1 MNKTKIKIKYIG
13 GNMKVTLEQID
24 ELRNRVNVS
33 YEEAKRTLEK
43 NDGDL
48 IKSIIELENKKGRK
62 PEQRGSF
69 TSFADRL
76 LALKMSVKNKEG
88 NTVLNVPV
96 AVVLITFLMS
106 FWTVIFLFVLAVLTS
121 CKIDVYRDKSTNV
134 SSIKKNMQDTVDKIK
149 VKSDEIF
156 KDDGKKPEDTKDDSE
171 NEIIIE

>member
-96 AVVLITFLMS
+96 VVVLITFLMS

-121 CKIDVYRDKSTNV
+121 CKIDVYRDKLTNV
-134 SSIKKNMQDTVDKIK
+134 NSIKKNMQDTVDKIK

-156 KDDGKKPEDTKDDSE
+156 KDEKKPEDTKDDSE

>member
-134 SSIKKNMQDTVDKIK
+134 NSIKKNMQDTVDKIK
-149 VKSDEIF
+149 DKSDEIF
-156 KDDGKKPEDTKDDSE
+156 KDETKPEDTKDDSE